1 MGGRQNGWKIVKFA
15 SMVVPR
21 SLSQNFHSIVCVKK
35 PASCGGHEREG
46 RGHADVTILKS
57 KASDPSKKAK
67 LQQPTLKAQY
77 TLEVHARYTLS
88 YCFPITTV
96 VGVHSFK
103 VFVIVS

>member
-1 MGGRQNGWKIVKFA
+1 MK
-15 SMVVPR
+15 
-21 SLSQNFHSIVCVKK
+21 
-35 PASCGGHEREG
+35 G
-46 RGHADVTILKS
+46 RGQADVTILKS
-57 KASDPSKKAK
+57 KVSDPSKKAK
-67 LQQPTLKAQY
+67 LQPTLKAQY